1 MKVDEINERSVF
13 YIKCQAAENGFLRQ
27 GASKVSSTIAPTLE
41 IVSNAHMEG
50 LSRQRQ
56 MVTSRREILDSR
68 LLGFTGESY
77 TQRTV
82 PVYR

>member
-1 MKVDEINERSVF
+1 MN
-13 YIKCQAAENGFLRQ
+13 
-27 GASKVSSTIAPTLE
+27 STIAPTLE
-41 IVSNAHMEG
+41 IVSNTYLEG

-82 PVYR
+82 AVYR